1 MVTCQNFSRK
11 LMKLGGGTLLLSLEL
26 VFLSNFLG
34 FSCLVLCILV
44 PEGAYFHE
52 LPQPWA

>member
-34 FSCLVLCILV
+34 FSYLVLCILV

-52 LPQPWA
+52 LPLPWA